1 MTQLAQRKT
10 YYIESY
16 GCQMNLYDADLMASI
31 LEKAGYRPADGQDS
45 ADVILVNTCS
55 VREHAERRAFGR
67 IRELGGLKKE
77 RPETRLVVCGCMAQR
92 LGEKVLRLIPG
103 VDLVVG
109 TDAYRKLPQLLDRSE
124 KTRMVEISTCAAEQ
138 YSHVTPRHRRRTSA
152 LVSVMRGCDNR
163 CSYCIVPQLR
173 GPARSRPLD
182 EIIQEIIGLRNRGCR
197 EVTLLGQNVN
207 LYNDGSHNFA
217 DLLRRVNGVSG
228 LYRIRFLTSH
238 PRDMDERI
246 LLAMAE
252 SDKVCEHLH
261 LPLQSGSDKIL
272 IAMRRGYT
280 AVGYRLL
287 VRRARDLMPNLSVST
302 DLIAGFPGET
312 EEDFQETTR
321 LMRDLEFDDAFP
333 FRYSPRPGTEA
344 AKMPS
349 QVAPEVRHERL
360 RGLIALQREI
370 THRLN
375 QRLIGRTVEVLVEGP
390 SRRDAREYMGRTR
403 AHKVVIFPGGPEHI
417 GDLVQVEVR
426 RARGGTAWGERISG
440 TEKTKRGPLRLTRD
454 IFSSTP

>member
-1 MTQLAQRKT
+1 MTQLAQSKT

-31 LEKAGYRPADGQDS
+31 LEKAGYQPADEQDG

-55 VREHAERRAFGR
+55 VREHAERRALGR

-77 RPETRLVVCGCMAQR
+77 RSETRLVVCGCMAQR
-92 LGEKVLRLIPG
+92 LGAKVLRLIPG

-109 TDAYRKLPQLLDRSE
+109 TDAYRRLPQLLDRSE
-124 KTRMVEISTCAAEQ
+124 KLRMVEISSCAAEI
-138 YSHVTPRHRRRTSA
+138 YSHVTPRYRGRASA
-152 LVSVMRGCDNR
+152 LVSVMRGCDSR

-173 GPARSRPLD
+173 GPARSRPVD
-182 EIIQEIIGLRNRGCR
+182 EIILEIMRLANRGCR
-197 EVTLLGQNVN
+197 EITLLGQNVN
-207 LYNDGSHNFA
+207 LYNDGSHDFA
-217 DLLRRVNGVSG
+217 DLLRRVNGVTG

-238 PRDMDERI
+238 PRNMDERI

-272 IAMRRGYT
+272 RAMRRGYT
-280 AVGYRLL
+280 AMDYQLL

-321 LMRDLEFDDAFP
+321 LMRDLEFDDAFT
-333 FRYSPRPGTEA
+333 FGYSPRPETEA
-344 AKMPS
+344 AKMRS

-360 RGLIALQREI
+360 KRLIALQREI

-375 QRLIGRTVEVLVEGP
+375 QRLIGRIVEVLVEGP

-403 AHKVVIFPGGPEHI
+403 AHKVVVFPGGPELI
-417 GDLVQVEVR
+417 GNLVQVEVK
-426 RARGGTAWGERISG
+426 RARSGTAWGERISG
-440 TEKTKRGPLRLTRD
+440 TENANRRPLRLSKG
-454 IFSSTP
+454 IFSSIP